1 VANYIRSLGGNTSSY
16 LADTDELKKLAAME
30 LATDRLVWQDEPDLP
45 PLEPDDGLPMN
56 IYPDDPD
63 YLKSIDESQAP
74 DLPDPDGEDDDAGEA
89 SDQVFDPQFALE
101 QFQDLLAN
109 ALPDLLEV
117 DDNFFI
123 AQFNYQ
129 LINLLVDYPD
139 FKDRLIGVLL
149 NHSLQLGTDNLMID
163 GRQLAPTVGAWI
175 NYFINQKGSIMFD
188 AITLSDFL
196 ITAASAKLLSP
207 LDKDHLSRLLW
218 LYRNLKFF
226 PDSLVGDDP
235 ANWELLTYVSEE
247 ANLTSPAPTSS
258 PSTNPASPITSNPLA
273 DKIKALEQL
282 AAQYPAGGLER
293 LAIEEE
299 IKRLQAS

>member
-1 VANYIRSLGGNTSSY
+1 VANYIRSLGGNASDYITE
-16 LADTDELKKLAAME
+16 AEELKKAAAME
-30 LATDRLVWQDEPDLP
+30 LATDRLIWQDEPSLP
-45 PLEPDDGLPMN
+45 NDPDDGKAFNP
-56 IYPDDPD
+56 YPNDPEYDAIVNSTSSIGDEDYEDEDSDDNQSLSPE
-63 YLKSIDESQAP
+63 L
-74 DLPDPDGEDDDAGEA
+74 LM
-89 SDQVFDPQFALE
+89 E

-235 ANWELLTYVSEE
+235 ANWELLTYVSE
-247 ANLTSPAPTSS
+247 
-258 PSTNPASPITSNPLA
+258 
-273 DKIKALEQL
+273 
-282 AAQYPAGGLER
+282 
-293 LAIEEE
+293 
-299 IKRLQAS
+299 